1 MTDTFPIIY
10 GIGNPLI
17 DVVISAM
24 DDDLKAL
31 KLNKGIMDLVDLDRQ
46 EDIIQYFKDKEPRYF
61 PGGSAPNTML
71 ACAGLGTSSL
81 IAGKIGKDEFG
92 EIYVD
97 QVKKYGAVSGLVQG
111 NGPTGSSI
119 ILVTPDGE
127 RTMNT
132 HLGMC
137 REFLADDIDTEKL
150 SQSTFFYFTGYMW
163 DTESQKA
170 AIQKA
175 ITIAHEN
182 NVQIAFDVA
191 DPFAVNRYRDEFLKM
206 IKRDVDIVFTNQ
218 SELAIL
224 FDTEDIEASIK
235 QLMNIVDRGGIKLG
249 KKGSWVF
256 ENRKTH
262 FIPPKPISATDSTG
276 AGDMYAAGFLSSLSK
291 GNDCR
296 HAGGLGVFLAEEII
310 QNPGAQFD
318 IKIMER
324 LKETIIRCS

>member
-1 MTDTFPIIY
+1 MTDIFPIIY

-17 DVVISAM
+17 DIVISAM
-24 DDDLKAL
+24 DDDLKEL
-31 KLNKGIMDLVDLDRQ
+31 ELNKGIMELVDLDRQ
-46 EDIIQYFKDKEPRYF
+46 ENIIKYFKEKKPLYF
-61 PGGSAPNTML
+61 PGGSAPNTIL

-92 EIYVD
+92 RIYVD
-97 QVKKYGAVSGLVQG
+97 QVKKYGAISGLVQG
-111 NGPTGSSI
+111 DGPTGSSI

-132 HLGMC
+132 HLGIC
-137 REFLADDIDTEKL
+137 REFSADDIDTEKL
-150 SQSTFFYFTGYMW
+150 SQSTYFYFTGYMW

-182 NVQIAFDVA
+182 NIQIAFDVA
-191 DPFAVNRYRDEFLKM
+191 DPFAVNRYRDEFLEM

-224 FDTEDIEASIK
+224 FNTEDIDASVK
-235 QLMNIVDRGGIKLG
+235 QLMNIVDCGGVKLG

-256 ENRKTH
+256 EKKKKH
-262 FIPPKPISATDSTG
+262 FIPPKPILATDSTG
-276 AGDMYAAGFLSSLSK
+276 AGDMYAAGFLTSLSK

-296 HAGGLGVFLAEEII
+296 FAGELGVFLAEEII
-310 QNPGAQFD
+310 QNSGAQFD
-318 IKIMER
+318 LKIMER
-324 LKETIIRCS
+324 LKETII

>member
-1 MTDTFPIIY
+1 MTDRFPIIY

-17 DVVISAM
+17 DIVISAM
-24 DDDLKAL
+24 DDDLKEL
-31 KLNKGIMDLVDLDRQ
+31 KLNKGIMELVDLDRQ
-46 EDIIQYFKDKEPRYF
+46 ENIIKYFKEKEPQYF
-61 PGGSAPNTML
+61 PGGSAPNTIL
-71 ACAGLGTSSL
+71 ACAGLGIPSL

-92 EIYVD
+92 KIYID
-97 QVKKYGAVSGLVQG
+97 QVEKYGAISGLVQG
-111 NGPTGSSI
+111 DGPTGSSI

-137 REFLADDIDTEKL
+137 REFSADDIDTEKL

-182 NVQIAFDVA
+182 NIQIAFDVA
-191 DPFAVNRYRDEFLKM
+191 DPFAVNRYKDEFLEI

-224 FDTEDIEASIK
+224 FNTEDIDASIK
-235 QLMNIVDRGGIKLG
+235 QLMNIVNCGGVKLG

-256 ENRKTH
+256 ENRKKH
-262 FIPPKPISATDSTG
+262 FILPKPILATDSTG
-276 AGDMYAAGFLSSLSK
+276 AGDMYAAGFLASLSK

-296 HAGGLGVFLAEEII
+296 LAGELGVFLAEEII
-310 QNPGAQFD
+310 QKTGAQFD
-318 IKIMER
+318 MKIMER
-324 LKETIIRCS
+324 LKETKI

>member
-1 MTDTFPIIY
+1 M
-10 GIGNPLI
+10 
-17 DVVISAM
+17 
-24 DDDLKAL
+24 
-31 KLNKGIMDLVDLDRQ
+31 
-46 EDIIQYFKDKEPRYF
+46 E
-61 PGGSAPNTML
+61 
-71 ACAGLGTSSL
+71 
-81 IAGKIGKDEFG
+81 
-92 EIYVD
+92 
-97 QVKKYGAVSGLVQG
+97 KYGAVSGLVQG
-111 NGPTGSSI
+111 DGPTGSSI

-137 REFLADDIDTEKL
+137 QEFSAEDIDKEKL

-182 NVQIAFDVA
+182 NIQIAFDVA

-206 IKRDVDIVFTNQ
+206 IKQHVDIVFTNQ
-218 SELAIL
+218 FELSIL
-224 FDTEDIEASIK
+224 FDTEDIDASIK

-249 KKGSWVF
+249 KKGSCVF
-256 ENRKTH
+256 ENRKKH
-262 FIPPKPISATDSTG
+262 FITPKSISATDSTG
-276 AGDMYAAGFLSSLSK
+276 AGDMYAAGFLASLSK
-291 GNDCR
+291 GNDCLQ
-296 HAGGLGVFLAEEII
+296 AGELGVFLAEEII

-324 LKETIIRCS
+324 LKETII

>member
-71 ACAGLGTSSL
+71 ACAGLGTPSL

-92 EIYVD
+92 EIYID

-111 NGPTGSSI
+111 EGPTGSSI

-137 REFLADDIDTEKL
+137 REFSADDIDTEKL

-191 DPFAVNRYRDEFLKM
+191 DMGL
-206 IKRDVDIVFTNQ
+206 
-218 SELAIL
+218 
-224 FDTEDIEASIK
+224 
-235 QLMNIVDRGGIKLG
+235 GGIKC
-249 KKGSWVF
+249 VF
-256 ENRKTH
+256 LFSNTH
-262 FIPPKPISATDSTG
+262 DPFFPNLIPPRSTMFINCFMDASISSVSNKMA
-276 AGDMYAAGFLSSLSK
+276 SS
-291 GNDCR
+291 D
-296 HAGGLGVFLAEEII
+296 
-310 QNPGAQFD
+310 
-318 IKIMER
+318 
-324 LKETIIRCS
+324 

>member
-1 MTDTFPIIY
+1 MTDTFPTIY

-24 DDDLKAL
+24 DDDLKVL
-31 KLNKGIMDLVDLDRQ
+31 KLNKGIMELVDLDRQ
-46 EDIIQYFKDKEPRYF
+46 EDIIKYFKDKKPRYL

-97 QVKKYGAVSGLVQG
+97 QVEKYGAVSGLVQG
-111 NGPTGSSI
+111 DGPTGSSI

-137 REFLADDIDTEKL
+137 REFSADDIDTEKL

-170 AIQKA
+170 AVQKA

-191 DPFAVNRYRDEFLKM
+191 DPFAVNRYRDEFLKL
-206 IKRDVDIVFTNQ
+206 IKQHVDIVFTNQ
-218 SELAIL
+218 FELSIL
-224 FDTEDIEASIK
+224 FDTEDIDGSIK

-249 KKGSWVF
+249 KKGSCVF
-256 ENRKTH
+256 ENRKKH
-262 FIPPKPISATDSTG
+262 FITPKPISATDSTG
-276 AGDMYAAGFLSSLSK
+276 AGDMYAAGFLASLSK
-291 GNDCR
+291 GNGCVQ
-296 HAGGLGVFLAEEII
+296 AGELGVFLAEEII

-318 IKIMER
+318 ITIMKR
-324 LKETIIRCS
+324 LKETII